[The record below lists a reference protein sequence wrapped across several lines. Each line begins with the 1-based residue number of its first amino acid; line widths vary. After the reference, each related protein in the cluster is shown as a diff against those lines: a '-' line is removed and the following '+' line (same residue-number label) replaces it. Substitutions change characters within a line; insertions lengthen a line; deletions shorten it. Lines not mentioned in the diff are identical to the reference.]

1 MRARPVRS
9 AVKKARSRM
18 LPGEEGWPVSRN
30 AQVTVG
36 RPDGQAAEGVRS
48 LAVRWILPGRLLAAN
63 HRTEAVRRA
72 KRLQVI

>member
-48 LAVRWILPGRLLAAN
+48 LAVRWILPGRLLITAPRRYAA
-63 HRTEAVRRA
+63 RSGSR
-72 KRLQVI
+72 

>member
-1 MRARPVRS
+1 
-9 AVKKARSRM
+9 
-18 LPGEEGWPVSRN
+18 VSRN

-48 LAVRWILPGRLLAAN
+48 LEVRWILPGRLLAAN

-72 KRLQVI
+72 KRLQVS

>member
-1 MRARPVRS
+1 MAGRGRLSDGIRARPVWS

-18 LPGEEGWPVSRN
+18 LPGEEGWP
-30 AQVTVG
+30 
-36 RPDGQAAEGVRS
+36 RS